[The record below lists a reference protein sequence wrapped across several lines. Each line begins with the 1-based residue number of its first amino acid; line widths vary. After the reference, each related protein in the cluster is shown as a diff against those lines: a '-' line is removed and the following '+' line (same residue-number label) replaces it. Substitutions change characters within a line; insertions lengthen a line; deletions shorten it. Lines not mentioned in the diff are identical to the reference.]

1 VTHAQELLNAMRGL
15 CGAVGC
21 LSDAIVNR
29 LASHA
34 AASCSAAS
42 SSLRESLQCRVVDHL
57 SGARHFASGT
67 DYTQSPPGLAQLPVL
82 AFAAETYG
90 QSRQD
95 AWRCASSQ
103 EAASKHLLTTGAIAG
118 DTKVKSEDQPGDS
131 LEAELTRVRA
141 RRLTR
146 AERPQ
151 YLGNAEFE
159 EEVCLMPC
167 YCLSLLVLDT
177 KHITELSS

>member
-1 VTHAQELLNAMRGL
+1 MGLWGVFLTRLSTDLLPTLRLLAQQPR
-15 CGAVGC
+15 
-21 LSDAIVNR
+21 
-29 LASHA
+29 A
-34 AASCSAAS
+34 A
-42 SSLRESLQCRVVDHL
+42 
-57 SGARHFASGT
+57 FAS
-67 DYTQSPPGLAQLPVL
+67 LCNAVL
-82 AFAAETYG
+82 LIISAE
-90 QSRQD
+90 
-95 AWRCASSQ
+95 
-103 EAASKHLLTTGAIAG
+103 HGAIAG

-167 YCLSLLVLDT
+167 YCLSLLYLDT